1 MVTRTD
7 GYSFLLGAGSL
18 SNRQEK
24 MWQDVAWPWP
34 IRKANNKAVEALL
47 NTRVSNYTIVRRCI
61 LSATGLPLLSL
72 YSKVLCWV
80 MDRQTNSNM
89 R

>member
-24 MWQDVAWPWP
+24 MWQDVAQPWP
-34 IRKANNKAVEALL
+34 IPGADGKAVEAPL
-47 NTRVSNYTIVRRCI
+47 NIRVSNYSIVGWWI